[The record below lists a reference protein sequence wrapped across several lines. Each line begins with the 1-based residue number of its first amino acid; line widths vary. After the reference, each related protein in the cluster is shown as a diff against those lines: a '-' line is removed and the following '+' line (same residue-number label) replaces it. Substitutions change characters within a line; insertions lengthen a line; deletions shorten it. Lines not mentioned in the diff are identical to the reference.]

1 MFFRAKYLPTRVA
14 RWYIFKQ
21 IWVNLEGLAVED
33 VGTLYFHSIDF
44 TANLYIL
51 WQFGIFFAYL
61 VYFLLIWY
69 ILCLFGIFYAYL
81 VYFFPFWYVVPRKIW
96 QPFPAPKDEKLVL
109 LYIKIQNR
117 SGMHPNISSL
127 KLLNTHFFG
136 QMLYFHTK
144 NANYGYIL
152 DGLSVWYFCGHFG
165 IFLHFGIFFH
175 FGLLYQGKNCQLCIW
190 S

>member
-81 VYFFPFWYVVPRKIW
+81 VYFFLFLYVVARKIW
-96 QPFPAPKDEKLVL
+96 QPCCPLPFQSFQLWLIGPPHLTLVSL
-109 LYIKIQNR
+109 AIIKAEIE
-117 SGMHPNISSL
+117 SIYLSS
-127 KLLNTHFFG
+127 
-136 QMLYFHTK
+136 YF
-144 NANYGYIL
+144 
-152 DGLSVWYFCGHFG
+152 S
-165 IFLHFGIFFH
+165 
-175 FGLLYQGKNCQLCIW
+175 YQRATPITCCA
-190 S
+190 